1 MKKERLMTVGQQ
13 IVHIQRYLANR
24 GVTVSKSAIANY
36 MNKDLHYDENKAAV
50 MNVFLK
56 EKQRK
61 QHKYTDVE
69 TLREQLEARDDAR
82 SERAQLMDYKRCAT
96 KAFTIKDL
104 LKDLRKADRWLEHS
118 NRSDIIGIDAR
129 SNCHPLKRKKRRS

>member
-1 MKKERLMTVGQQ
+1 MKQ
-13 IVHIQRYLANR
+13 YL
-24 GVTVSKSAIANY
+24 
-36 MNKDLHYDENKAAV
+36 
-50 MNVFLK
+50 FLK

-104 LKDLRKADRWLEHS
+104 LKDLRKADRWLEHP
-118 NRSDIIGIDAR
+118 NRCDIIGIDAR
-129 SNCHPLKRKKRRS
+129 SNCHPLKQKKRRS

>member
-1 MKKERLMTVGQQ
+1 MSVGQQ
-13 IVHIQRYLANR
+13 IAHIQRYLANR
-24 GVTVSKSAIANY
+24 GVTVSKSAIADY
-36 MNKDLHYDENKAAV
+36 VSKDLHYDENKAAV

-61 QHKYTDVE
+61 QHKYTDLE

-104 LKDLRKADRWLEHS
+104 LKDLRKADRWLEHP

-129 SNCHPLKRKKRRS
+129 SNCPPLKRKKRRR